1 MKLSTRIALAV
12 GLTVPLLVLA
22 AGWLL
27 FALVAKDVHAEQ
39 DAHLRERAAVVKK
52 DARRLLRV
60 TASDRPRAE
69 QVRERRLYAAA
80 LDVGIRVVGPY
91 GTFSGGPQP
100 DARTT
105 LPESA
110 PRPVTVRER
119 GKGAPEGMPRKRR
132 VDSWRVLSVP
142 VHGKQPGVEGTLWLF
157 APDTTGRAQ
166 LAFVRRRVTVV
177 ALVAAPV
184 SALLAWAAASRASL
198 PLRRLQQRTSGLDP
212 RSGTATA
219 TSTASRSDGGT
230 ETGGGAAQATSRFEH
245 TPTRITEVDDL
256 AETLRTVLARYD
268 EQAARTAQA
277 LATARSF
284 SSAAAHELRTPL
296 MSMQTNLEILSA
308 HPELAGEDRDEVLE
322 DLRREHSRLLGLLVM
337 LRELGQGDLVEADA
351 FGPLDLGEIAEAAVA
366 DARRRDRSA
375 AVRLTAAE
383 PGLTVHGWEPGL
395 RSMLDN
401 LIGNALAHGRG
412 RAHDGHGR
420 DAHGRD
426 AHGRDGPGG
435 GGLGHAQVAGGGGP
449 LAPVE
454 VAVRPYASPAGPV
467 AVLTVDDDGP
477 GIPEEQRAAVF
488 QRFKRGPDSS
498 GSGLGLTLV
507 AQQAALHRATVE
519 IRDRPDGLPGTRVEV
534 RVPLA
539 PPEET
544 VPDPGL
550 PAQRDW
556 LIGTAPGAGAGD
568 MAPMAPAP
576 ARATAPIPRDART
589 STTVPG
595 SQGIHK
601 EGL

>member
-69 QVRERRLYAAA
+69 QARERRLYAAA

-105 LPESA
+105 LPKSA

-119 GKGAPEGMPRKRR
+119 GKGTPEGMPRKRK

-212 RSGTATA
+212 RSGT
-219 TSTASRSDGGT
+219 GT
-230 ETGGGAAQATSRFEH
+230 GSGAGNGAGTGGGAAPGTSRFEH

-322 DLRREHSRLLGLLVM
+322 DLRREHSRVLGLLVM

-366 DARRRDRSA
+366 DARRRDRGA

-412 RAHDGHGR
+412 SRLDGNGRAGQGHFGHGR
-420 DAHGRD
+420 N
-426 AHGRDGPGG
+426 
-435 GGLGHAQVAGGGGP
+435 GHAQVAGGGAP
-449 LAPVE
+449 FAPVE
-454 VAVRPYASPAGPV
+454 VAVVPYASPAGPV

-534 RVPLA
+534 RIPLA
-539 PPEET
+539 PPEES
-544 VPDPGL
+544 VQDPRL

-556 LIGTAPGAGAGD
+556 LIGTASGAAPGAGTGD
-568 MAPMAPAP
+568 TPAQAPAP
-576 ARATAPIPRDART
+576 PAART

>member
-12 GLTVPLLVLA
+12 GLTVPVLVLA
-22 AGWLL
+22 SGWLL
-27 FALVAKDVHAEQ
+27 FALVARDIHAEQ
-39 DAHLRERAAVVKK
+39 DAHLRERAAVVKQ

-60 TASDRPRAE
+60 TAKDRPRVE
-69 QVRERRLYAAA
+69 QLRERRLYAAA
-80 LDVGIRVVGPY
+80 LDVGIRVVGRY

-100 DARTT
+100 DARTR
-105 LPESA
+105 LPDAA

-119 GKGAPEGMPRKRR
+119 GTGTPEGMPGKRK
-132 VDSWRVLSVP
+132 VDSWRVLSVD
-142 VHGKQPGVEGTLWLF
+142 VRGKLGKQGQQGRQGKQGQQGKRPAVEGTLWLF
-157 APDTTGRAQ
+157 SPDTTGRAQ
-166 LAFVRRRVTVV
+166 LAFVRRRVV
-177 ALVAAPV
+177 AVAIVAAPV
-184 SALLAWAAASRASL
+184 SALLAWAAASRASR

-212 RSGTATA
+212 RS
-219 TSTASRSDGGT
+219 D
-230 ETGGGAAQATSRFEH
+230 TSRLEH

-268 EQAARTAQA
+268 EQATRTTQA

-308 HPELAGEDRDEVLE
+308 HPGLAGEDRDEVLD

-351 FGPLDLGEIAEAAVA
+351 FGPLDVGEVAEAAVA
-366 DARRRDRSA
+366 DARRRDRTA
-375 AVRLTAAE
+375 AVRLAAAE

-412 RAHDGHGR
+412 QGQGHGR
-420 DAHGRD
+420 EQRQGQGQGQGQREGGAHTS
-426 AHGRDGPGG
+426 
-435 GGLGHAQVAGGGGP
+435 
-449 LAPVE
+449 VE

-467 AVLTVDDDGP
+467 AVLTVEDDGP
-477 GIPEEQRAAVF
+477 GIPDDQRAAVF
-488 QRFKRGPDSS
+488 QRFRRGPDSS

-519 IRDRPDGLPGTRVEV
+519 IRDRPDGGHGTRVEV
-534 RVPLA
+534 RIPLA
-539 PPEET
+539 PREET
-544 VPDPGL
+544 AADPRL
-550 PAQRDW
+550 PEQRDW
-556 LIGTAPGAGAGD
+556 LIGTA
-568 MAPMAPAP
+568 
-576 ARATAPIPRDART
+576 
-589 STTVPG
+589 SG

-601 EGL
+601 DGL

>member
-1 MKLSTRIALAV
+1 MKLSTRIALAI

-22 AGWLL
+22 SGWLL
-27 FALVAKDVHAEQ
+27 LALVARDIHAEQ

-60 TASDRPRAE
+60 TVSDRPRAE

-80 LDVGIRVVGPY
+80 LDVGIRVVGPQ

-100 DARTT
+100 DARTR
-105 LPESA
+105 LPDSA

-119 GKGAPEGMPRKRR
+119 GKGTPEGMPRKRR

-142 VHGKQPGVEGTLWLF
+142 VQGKRPGVEGTLWLF
-157 APDTTGRAQ
+157 SPDTTGRDQ
-166 LAFVRRRVTVV
+166 LAFVRRRVAFV
-177 ALVAAPV
+177 AIAAAPV
-184 SALLAWAAASRASL
+184 SALLAWAAASRASR

-212 RSGTATA
+212 RS
-219 TSTASRSDGGT
+219 D
-230 ETGGGAAQATSRFEH
+230 TSRLEH
-245 TPTRITEVDDL
+245 TPTSITEVDDL

-351 FGPLDLGEIAEAAVA
+351 FGPLDLGEVVEAAVA
-366 DARRRDRSA
+366 DARRRDRTA
-375 AVRLTAAE
+375 GTGVRLAAAE

-412 RAHDGHGR
+412 RGQGAGQGQLHGPSV
-420 DAHGRD
+420 D
-426 AHGRDGPGG
+426 
-435 GGLGHAQVAGGGGP
+435 
-449 LAPVE
+449 
-454 VAVRPYASPAGPV
+454 VAVRPYDSPAGPI

-477 GIPEEQRAAVF
+477 GIPPEQRAAVF
-488 QRFKRGPDSS
+488 QRFRRGPDSS

-519 IRDRPDGLPGTRVEV
+519 IRDRPDGGHGTRVEV
-534 RVPLA
+534 RIPLA
-539 PPEET
+539 RREAAPA
-544 VPDPGL
+544 DPGL

-556 LIGTAPGAGAGD
+556 LIGTA
-568 MAPMAPAP
+568 
-576 ARATAPIPRDART
+576 
-589 STTVPG
+589 SG